1 MMTCRE
7 VLDSLSSFIDEDMKQ
22 EVMQEMHKHIHV
34 CSDCRAQFDSMT
46 MTIKLYQH
54 VDNPQMPT
62 GCHDRLI
69 KVLELERMKPQVQ
82 SGAPTPE
89 TGKTKPKGTQET

>member
-7 VLDSLSSFIDEDMKQ
+7 VLDSLSSFIDEDVKQ

-46 MTIKLYQH
+46 MTIKLYRH
-54 VDNPQMPT
+54 VDNPQMPA
-62 GCHDRLI
+62 GCHDRLV
-69 KVLELERMKPQVQ
+69 KVLDLERMKP
-82 SGAPTPE
+82 GTPTPE
-89 TGKTKPKGTQET
+89 TGTTKPEGPPKGPRET